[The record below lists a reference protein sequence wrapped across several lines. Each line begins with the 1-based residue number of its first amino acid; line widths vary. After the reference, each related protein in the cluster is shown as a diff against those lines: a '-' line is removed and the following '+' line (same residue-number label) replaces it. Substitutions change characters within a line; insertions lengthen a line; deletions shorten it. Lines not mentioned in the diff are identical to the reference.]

1 LQGLT
6 ALVPTTYAAGCP
18 DVQCANAALDD
29 AKKIAASADAT
40 VIVVG
45 ANLAIEA
52 ESRDRIN
59 ILLPGQ
65 QQQLVTEVANAA
77 KGPVILA
84 IMSGGGMDV
93 SFAKT
98 NNKITS
104 ILWVGYPGEAGGA
117 AIADVIFGYHN
128 PSKLILLACFP
139 HSTQSSFHHL
149 DYLLSQLSSI
159 HAFSNSK
166 LLVQTSPILDLV

>member
-1 LQGLT
+1 
-6 ALVPTTYAAGCP
+6 
-18 DVQCANAALDD
+18 
-29 AKKIAASADAT
+29 
-40 VIVVG
+40 
-45 ANLAIEA
+45 
-52 ESRDRIN
+52 
-59 ILLPGQ
+59 
-65 QQQLVTEVANAA
+65 
-77 KGPVILA
+77 
-84 IMSGGGMDV
+84 MSGGGMDV